1 MEQRIE
7 DSLSAA
13 VNQAVLQIL
22 RSLVGEKK
30 AEVPAL
36 FHVTLVIEKNQRLE
50 LKPTVQVK
58 YCFQEL
64 IFPYVSNSNFYAQSR
79 NVNSALS
86 M

>member
-13 VNQAVLQIL
+13 VKQAVLQIL

-30 AEVPAL
+30 AEIPAL

-58 YCFQEL
+58 YCFQQL
-64 IFPYVSNSNFYAQSR
+64 ISPYVSHSIFHAKSR
-79 NVNSALS
+79 NVDSALFK
-86 M
+86 